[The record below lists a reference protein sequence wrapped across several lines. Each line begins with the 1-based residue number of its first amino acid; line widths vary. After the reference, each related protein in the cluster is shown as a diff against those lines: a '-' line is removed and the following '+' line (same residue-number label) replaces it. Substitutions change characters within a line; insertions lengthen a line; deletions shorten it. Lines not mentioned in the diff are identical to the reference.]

1 MSPQAHNEDSS
12 SRDESESQHFTQRNH
27 DHTIATTDK
36 EDTSTCPPNNIY
48 TSTDANTSSSCVK
61 FGSVHVIS
69 HSVRLGDNPS
79 VSEGLPIA
87 LGSKRGSAHFGTVD
101 EFETQKGK
109 PKPAIKLSKEA
120 RNVIILRNGHSRSS
134 LVMARKQV
142 KDIKLSRL
150 ESNKDSMKSQVK
162 KGKTKPLLLLPF
174 LRKKNKR
181 SKEERQ
187 E

>member
-1 MSPQAHNEDSS
+1 
-12 SRDESESQHFTQRNH
+12 
-27 DHTIATTDK
+27 
-36 EDTSTCPPNNIY
+36 
-48 TSTDANTSSSCVK
+48 
-61 FGSVHVIS
+61 VIS

-109 PKPAIKLSKEA
+109 SKPAMKLSKEA
-120 RNVIILRNGHSRSS
+120 RDAIILRNGHSRSS

-150 ESNKDSMKSQVK
+150 ESKEDSMKSQVK
-162 KGKTKPLLLLPF
+162 KEKTKPLLSLPLLC
-174 LRKKNKR
+174 RKSKR
-181 SKEERQ
+181 TKEERQ
-187 E
+187 EQKGGKASKLRCAICSYCNFE